1 MDKVCILLSTFN
13 GESYINEQLDSI
25 LRQTDVELQIIIR
38 DDGSND
44 RTVDIITHY
53 IKAYQNI
60 KLYAGENSGPA
71 RSFMELIR
79 IAPYADYYA
88 FCDQDDVWMEKKLRN
103 AILAIKEKYST
114 DVPVLYHSNLM
125 VVDAALN
132 PIMKSNKKTS
142 KNRYACL
149 VDNNVTGCTAV
160 FNRSLIQV
168 IRKYDM
174 DNITMHDAWINI
186 IATFF
191 GKVVFDRNA
200 YIFYRQHEKNVIG
213 IHERNDLKK
222 NISSGISR
230 IKRTELQPRLKN
242 ANALYEA
249 YGDLLNQEDLKQVTM
264 IVNYKRSLADRI
276 KLLLNYKIRSF
287 SIERDIRYRLL
298 ILAGEI

>member
-1 MDKVCILLSTFN
+1 
-13 GESYINEQLDSI
+13 
-25 LRQTDVELQIIIR
+25 
-38 DDGSND
+38 
-44 RTVDIITHY
+44 
-53 IKAYQNI
+53 
-60 KLYAGENSGPA
+60 
-71 RSFMELIR
+71 
-79 IAPYADYYA
+79 
-88 FCDQDDVWMEKKLRN
+88 
-103 AILAIKEKYST
+103 
-114 DVPVLYHSNLM
+114 
-125 VVDAALN
+125 
-132 PIMKSNKKTS
+132 
-142 KNRYACL
+142 
-149 VDNNVTGCTAV
+149 
-160 FNRSLIQV
+160 
-168 IRKYDM
+168 M